1 MRDPTAGILVLL
13 LGIFLLTSYFAG
25 RLDWLFS
32 LKNQVKT
39 AATSGSTSPS
49 ATSATSA
56 KLGGAPL
63 ALPRLAP
70 PTLRSVV

>member
-32 LKNQVKT
+32 LKDQVKA
-39 AATSGSTSPS
+39 AATGNRPD
-49 ATSATSA
+49 AVGA
-56 KLGGAPL
+56 KVGGAPL
-63 ALPRLAP
+63 TLPRVTP
-70 PTLRSVV
+70 VSSSRLRAA